1 MYQHD
6 QIHYGLGFTASG
18 ILQTYLFPGAIYNS
32 HQMNIYAQIYDAE
45 NAYTIYNFTS
55 SITVIPDE
63 NEDLNELEDRLIS
76 QDPTFEINI
85 ALNENSF
92 KNQIVFEKVQYII
105 DLLNEQ
111 SLSDKFGLIVFYNS
125 TGAKFPQIY
134 GPLSNYNGVLM
145 VITLI
150 VCFYFIYLYLIQR
163 WLIVL
168 KRSFYDYNCD

>member
-1 MYQHD
+1 MYLHD

-32 HQMNIYAQIYDAE
+32 HQMSIYAQIYDAE
-45 NAYTIYNFTS
+45 NAFTIYNFTS

-63 NEDLNELEDRLIS
+63 NVDLNTLEDRLIT

-92 KNQIVFEKVQYII
+92 KNQIVFEKLQYII

-111 SLSDKFGLIVFYNS
+111 SLSDKLGLNVFNNGKG
-125 TGAKFPQIY
+125 TRFPQIY
-134 GPLSNYNGVLM
+134 GPLSNYNGVVM

-150 VCFYFIYLYLIQR
+150 
-163 WLIVL
+163 
-168 KRSFYDYNCD
+168 